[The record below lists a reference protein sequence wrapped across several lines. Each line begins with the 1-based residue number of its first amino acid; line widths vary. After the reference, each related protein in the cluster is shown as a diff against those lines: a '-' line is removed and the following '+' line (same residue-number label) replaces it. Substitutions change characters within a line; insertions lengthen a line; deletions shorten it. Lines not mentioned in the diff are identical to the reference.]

1 MTCYSH
7 SRISCFEQCKYK
19 FKLQYIDKIKVDVPT
34 TVEAFMGDLV
44 HRTLEKL
51 YNDLK
56 FAKMNSLKDLIS
68 FYKDLWSKEWIKTIL
83 IVKDLKAE
91 NYLEMGVKYITDYYE
106 HYKPFDDITVMG
118 LETQD
123 RMLLPDGNSY
133 HIRIDK
139 FGFKDGVYFIC
150 DYKTNSRMKDQ
161 SEADSDRQLAMYS
174 IWVKNK
180 FKDASKVVLR
190 WYMLAFDKEVES
202 FRSEEELS
210 KLQEEIVA
218 KIKEIESTTEY
229 PTNITALCNYCV
241 FKSLCPLF
249 KHEVEL
255 EEKEIN
261 EFLNDSGVKL
271 VNEYVKIKNTLKIV
285 NDEAEE
291 KLGKLKE
298 ALIEFCSKNGVE
310 VVVGS
315 DNKISVKE
323 YSSLKFPGK
332 NTPEREKLIELLKK
346 INKLDGVL
354 DLDIY
359 ALAKVVKNNEWDDK
373 DLKELEQFEEKVESY
388 RLSVGKK

>member
-1 MTCYSH
+1 MFYENSYGL
-7 SRISCFEQCKYK
+7 IIGVDKYK
-19 FKLQYIDKIKVDVPT
+19 YASPLGYAVNDAKVI
-34 TVEAFMGDLV
+34 
-44 HRTLEKL
+44 RSTL
-51 YNDLK
+51 
-56 FAKMNSLKDLIS
+56 
-68 FYKDLWSKEWIKTIL
+68 
-83 IVKDLKAE
+83 
-91 NYLEMGVKYITDYYE
+91 
-106 HYKPFDDITVMG
+106 
-118 LETQD
+118 
-123 RMLLPDGNSY
+123 
-133 HIRIDK
+133 IDK

-388 RLSVGKK
+388 RLSVGKKWRLKNLLII